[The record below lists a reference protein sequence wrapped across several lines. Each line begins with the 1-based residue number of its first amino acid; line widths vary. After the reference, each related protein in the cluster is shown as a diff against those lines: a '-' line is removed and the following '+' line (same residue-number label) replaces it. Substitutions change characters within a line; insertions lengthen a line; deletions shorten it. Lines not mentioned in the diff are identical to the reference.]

1 MDMYT
6 IRKINELEQE
16 VFELQTETEELKE
29 NLKELTKLVANM
41 SRARMTIHKEVD
53 VL

>member
-16 VFELQTETEELKE
+16 VFDLQTKTEELEE
-29 NLKELTKLVANM
+29 NLKELTKLVVNM
-41 SRARMTIHKEVD
+41 SQARTTIYKEVGK
-53 VL
+53 L